1 RCPFSLTL
9 SIGGR
14 LETLLISRRVDDMT
28 KKDNNKDK
36 EARGQGIANTI
47 TGFLGGIAGC
57 AMIRQSVINVKSGGR
72 GRLSTFVAGAFLMFL
87 IIVLGDLVVQIP
99 MQVLVG
105 IMIMVSIG
113 TFDWSS
119 FRYIV
124 KAPKGDAVVMLV
136 TVAIVV
142 ATNDLS
148 KGVIAGVILSAIFFV
163 AKISRVS
170 VTKQQE

>member
-47 TGFLGGIAGC
+47 TGFLGGVAGC
-57 AMIRQSVINVKSGGR
+57 AMIGQSVINVKSGGR
-72 GRLSTFVAGAFLMFL
+72 GRLSTFIAGAFLMFL
-87 IIVLGDLVVQIP
+87 IIVLGGVVVQIP
-99 MQVLVG
+99 MPVLVG

-119 FRYIV
+119 FTYLV
-124 KAPKGDAVVMLV
+124 KAPRTDAIVMLV
-136 TVAIVV
+136 TVIIVV
-142 ATNDLS
+142 MTSDLS
-148 KGVIAGVILSAIFFV
+148 KGVLAGVLLSAVFFV
-163 AKISRVS
+163 AKISHIKINENV
-170 VTKQQE
+170 